1 MRHFAPF
8 GRRHVLG
15 RMLLTAAG
23 ALAAPPLLASR
34 AVTLGLT
41 PVFLD
46 SDIVLVRHI
55 ESHISARLGRPVQVV
70 KRRTY
75 REVTSLLVAG

>member
-55 ESHISARLGRPVQVV
+55 
-70 KRRTY
+70 
-75 REVTSLLVAG
+75 